1 MIGIDGGCWLM
12 DYEYTVKFYFGESRE
27 EEYKI
32 KTNIGQESF
41 AEEIS
46 NGFNEKSWYSFTETE
61 HYKTVLINT
70 KDVYKVSVVQNTVE
84 FD

>member
-1 MIGIDGGCWLM
+1 M

-41 AEEIS
+41 AEEIT

-61 HYKTVLINT
+61 HYKTILLNT
-70 KDVYKVSVVQNTVE
+70 KDVYKVSVVQNIVE

>member
-1 MIGIDGGCWLM
+1 M
-12 DYEYTVKFYFGESRE
+12 DYEYKVKFYFDESRE

-32 KTNIGQESF
+32 KTNIGQETF

-46 NGFNEKSWYSFTETE
+46 NGLNEKSWYSFTETE
-61 HYKTVLINT
+61 HFKTILINT
-70 KDVYKVSVVQNTVE
+70 NDVYKVSVVQNVVE

>member
-1 MIGIDGGCWLM
+1 M
-12 DYEYTVKFYFGESRE
+12 DYEYTVKFHFNESRE

-32 KTNIGQESF
+32 KNNIGQETF
-41 AEEIS
+41 VEEIF

-61 HYKTVLINT
+61 NYKTILIST
-70 KDVYKVSVVQNTVE
+70 KDVYKVSVVQDVVT